1 MSDEQKQTHYDLLHR
16 IEKNDRRFRMAQ
28 TIFMSLIGFILVG
41 LIAAQFMVIR
51 SFQDQSAE
59 RANGL
64 KQLQQDNKQLAQD
77 NKHLTEQTNRYIQCI
92 AQFFATT
99 DRQDRILTDL
109 DDCIYEDGGT
119 TVPGVIVPPTSS
131 NSAATQLQTGQ
142 APSKPD
148 NNSQGQQRAQERPPV
163 RFLGIPVCVPFTNA
177 CVRQ

>member
-41 LIAAQFMVIR
+41 LIAAQFIVINN
-51 SFQDQSAE
+51 FQNQSAE
-59 RANGL
+59 RAKSL
-64 KQLQQDNKQLAQD
+64 KALQESNQALAQD

-109 DDCIYEDGGT
+109 DQCVYEDGGT

-131 NSAATQLQTGQ
+131 DSTAQPEPTAEPSGNS
-142 APSKPD
+142 D

-163 RFLGIPVCVPFTNA
+163 RFLGVPVCVPFTNVCA
-177 CVRQ
+177 RQ